1 MADTFTKWDDTGSV
15 YTSWDDA
22 EAGPN
27 ETKWDLQP
35 SVIGEGVRIKWLD
48 PGRMVRWVEPGRR
61 IKWLS
66 AAMIGVARSCVATW
80 RMTTARFVG
89 FLHTVRRRRLRI
101 SGTPCCISI
110 ES

>member
-15 YTSWDDA
+15 YTAWDDA
-22 EAGPN
+22 ASGPN

-35 SVIGEGVRIKWLD
+35 SVLGEGVRIKWLD

-66 AAMIGVARSCVATW
+66 AALSRLTIPLACLSRWAGWLR
-80 RMTTARFVG
+80 
-89 FLHTVRRRRLRI
+89 VRRSAI
-101 SGTPCCISI
+101 TMT
-110 ES
+110 